1 MLNLAK
7 KMEHIEH
14 FHVMKVLQRAKQ
26 LEKEGRSIIHMEVG
40 EPDFATPEPIIRAAN
55 QALAKGMTKYTPA
68 MGIMPLRKK
77 IASFYQSRYG
87 VNISPQRI
95 IITPGATGG
104 LQLVLAA
111 LLNSGDEVLLPDP
124 GYPCNRHYVSLFNAL
139 PVALNVDADN
149 NFQPTLDSIKQHWSE
164 KTRILML
171 ASPANPTG
179 SILNLDA
186 LKEYA
191 QFINLQAEEEHPAA
205 FIVDEIYH
213 GLTYGAK
220 TDTALSLENHQNLFV
235 INSFSKYFGMT
246 GWRLG
251 WVVAPERYMEALD
264 RLAQNIFLCAPTP
277 SQYAAIAAFDR
288 ESIDIMEQRKAAFQ
302 KRRDFLLPALKELG
316 FKIPATPD
324 GAFYLYANSQTFSNN
339 SMKLASEILEKTGVA
354 ITPGQDFGSNEPDKH
369 VRFAYTTGLNQLE
382 DVVNRLKKYLAP

>member
-1 MLNLAK
+1 MADITIMASDVRPLPGAVVRRFTVGGTMYAGEAVCVAADGNV
-7 KMEHIEH
+7 E
-14 FHVMKVLQRAKQ
+14 RA
-26 LEKEGRSIIHMEVG
+26 
-40 EPDFATPEPIIRAAN
+40 DAN
-55 QALAKGMTKYTPA
+55 DSLQALAKGMTKYTQA
-68 MGIMPLRKK
+68 MGIMPLREK

-87 VNISPQRI
+87 VSVSPQRI

-111 LLNSGDEVLLPDP
+111 LLNAGDEVLLPDP

-139 PVALNVDADN
+139 PVALNVNAEN
-149 NFQPTLDSIKQHWSE
+149 NYHPTLDSIKQHWSK

-179 SILNLDA
+179 SVLSLDA

-191 QFINLQAEEEHPAA
+191 QFINLQAEKGHPAA

-213 GLTYGAK
+213 GLSYGGK
-220 TDTALSLENHQNLFV
+220 TATALSLDNHDNLFV

-251 WVVAPERYMEALD
+251 WVVAPDNYIEALD

-277 SQYAAIAAFDR
+277 SQYAAIAAFDE
-288 ESIDIMEQRKAAFQ
+288 ESIDIMEQRKSAFE

-316 FKIPATPD
+316 FKIPTTPE
-324 GAFYLYANSQTFSNN
+324 GAFYLYANTQAFSNN
-339 SMKLASEILEKTGVA
+339 SMQLASDILEKASVA
-354 ITPGQDFGSNEPDKH
+354 ITPGQDFGSNEPEKH
-369 VRFAYTTGLNQLE
+369 VRFAYTTGLEQLE
-382 DVVNRLKKYLAP
+382 DAVSRLQTYLAS

>member
-7 KMEHIEH
+7 KMQHIGH

-40 EPDFATPEPIIRAAN
+40 EPDFVTPEPIIRAAN

-68 MGIMPLRKK
+68 MGIMPLREK

-139 PVALNVDADN
+139 PIALNVDADN
-149 NFQPTLDSIKQHWSE
+149 NYQPTLDSIKQHWSE
-164 KTRILML
+164 KTRVLML

-179 SILNLDA
+179 SVLNLDA

-191 QFINLQAEEEHPAA
+191 QFINLQAEEGHPAA

-251 WVVAPERYMEALD
+251 WVVAPEHYIEALD

-277 SQYAAIAAFDR
+277 SQYAAIAAFDK
-288 ESIDIMEQRKAAFQ
+288 ESIDIMEHRKAAFQ

-324 GAFYLYANSQTFSNN
+324 GAFYLYANSLAFSNN

-354 ITPGQDFGSNEPDKH
+354 ITPGQDFGSNEPEKH

-382 DVVNRLKKYLAP
+382 DAVNRLKKYLAP